1 MMSDEERKAL
11 EAQVK
16 RLINVV
22 KQLRKDNEGLQ
33 DEVDSL
39 WMMLDEMTKSDIE
52 NWSHLLD
59 EIKADVATRALMVCK
74 KKADA

>member
-1 MMSDEERKAL
+1 MTTEKRKEL
-11 EAQVK
+11 EDQVK
-16 RLINVV
+16 RLLKIV
-22 KQLRKDNEGLQ
+22 KKLKQSNEDLQ

-39 WMMLDEMTKSDIE
+39 WLMLDEMTKSDIE

>member
-1 MMSDEERKAL
+1 MNDKERKEL
-11 EAQVK
+11 EAQVR
-16 RLINVV
+16 RLIVIV
-22 KQLRKDNEGLQ
+22 KELRKNNEELQ

-59 EIKADVATRALMVCK
+59 EIKADVAIRALMVCK